1 MYHLIPRNGPHGG
14 RRILVR
20 APVVTIGAGPDC
32 EIRLSG
38 AGVAAR
44 HAQLREVDGV
54 VTISAI
60 EARAPVRVNDR
71 PEIARR
77 LRAGDVIGIGDFE
90 FEFVPPAGLDG
101 LGVAREQRRPAPW
114 LAYALISAF
123 VAAQVFLIYQLN
135 RLAQRSAAAIEEPSP
150 VTPEPAEEGARPPEE
165 PPEAPGTA
173 GPADD
178 VAP

>member
-1 MYHLIPRNGPHGG
+1 MYHLVPRNGPHGG
-14 RRILVR
+14 RRIFVR

-38 AGVAAR
+38 EGVAAR

-90 FEFVPPAGLDG
+90 FEFQPPAGLDG
-101 LGVAREQRRPAPW
+101 LGVARDQRRPAPW
-114 LAYALISAF
+114 LAYALISLF
-123 VAAQVFLIYQLN
+123 VVAQVVLLFQLD
-135 RLAQRSAAAIEEPSP
+135 RLARRSAAAL
-150 VTPEPAEEGARPPEE
+150 EE
-165 PPEAPGTA
+165 PPSETSEEAEDEATTHGESSAAPAAVRPPGDA
-173 GPADD
+173 
-178 VAP
+178 AP